1 MRNHVYLFEHSFP
14 LNRFIPLHDS
24 CVIELHCS
32 HSVTLGDA
40 AAVAVAVR
48 EERGE
53 RVGLIGLSEA
63 SNAF

>member
-1 MRNHVYLFEHSFP
+1 MRNHKYLFEHSFS
-14 LNRFIPLHDS
+14 LDHFIPLHDS
-24 CVIELHCS
+24 YVIELHCS

-40 AAVAVAVR
+40 AVVAVR

-63 SNAF
+63 TNAF